1 MRVRGSSS
9 LSPQLARTDVCCMA
23 HLSELAGENGGIAVN
38 PWTVLLVAVAGLL
51 NREQQ
56 LVIAYLRTENAVLR
70 ERLGR
75 KRVLLNDD
83 QRRRLAVRGKVLG
96 RKLFCEV
103 ASIVSPD
110 TILRWHRELV
120 ARKWDFSDRR
130 RKMGRSRVRQEIVDL
145 ALRMARENPSW
156 GYDRIQAA
164 LANVG
169 YRISD
174 STVANILR
182 AHGIEPAPQR
192 GRTGSWAAFL
202 RAHWDTIGAI
212 DFTTVEVWTRGGLVT
227 FYVLVAMRLKSREI
241 VVAGV
246 TASPDAAWVKQMARN
261 LTCHDDGFLAG
272 TTHLILDRDTKFVP
286 LRRYLDEHTT
296 VKPVLLPPRSP
307 NLNAYL
313 ERQFRS
319 MKSECLDRLIF
330 FGEHSLR
337 RALKQWAAHYHGE
350 RNHQGLGNRLICSD
364 ESTGESVGDITCDER
379 LGGLLRSYQRR
390 AA

>member
-1 MRVRGSSS
+1 M
-9 LSPQLARTDVCCMA
+9 
-23 HLSELAGENGGIAVN
+23 N
-38 PWTVLLVAVAGLL
+38 PWTVLLVAMAGML

-56 LVIAYLRTENAVLR
+56 LAIDYLRTENAALR
-70 ERLGR
+70 EKLGGN
-75 KRVLLNDD
+75 RVLLTDQ

-96 RKLFCEV
+96 RKLLREV
-103 ASIVSPD
+103 VGIVSPE

-120 ARKWDFSDRR
+120 ARKWDYSHRR
-130 RKMGRSRVRQEIVDL
+130 RKVGRPRVRPEIVEL
-145 ALRMARENPSW
+145 TVRMARENPSW
-156 GYDRIQAA
+156 GYDRIQGA

-174 STVANILR
+174 STVANILKQ
-182 AHGIEPAPQR
+182 HGIEPAPQR
-192 GRTGSWAAFL
+192 VKSGSWAMFL
-202 RAHWDTIGAI
+202 RSHWETIGAI

-246 TASPDAAWVKQMARN
+246 TASPDAAWVRQMARN
-261 LTCHDDGFLAG
+261 LTCDEGFLAG
-272 TTHLILDRDTKFVP
+272 STHLLLDRDTKFVP
-286 LRRYLDEHTT
+286 LRRYLEEHTA

-307 NLNAYL
+307 NLNAHL

-330 FGEHSLR
+330 FGERSLR
-337 RALKQWAAHYHGE
+337 RALRQWVTHYHAE
-350 RNHQGLGNRLICSD
+350 RNHQGLSNQLI
-364 ESTGESVGDITCDER
+364 TPLGQGETSAGEVQRNER
-379 LGGLLRSYQRR
+379 LGGLLRYYHRR